1 MNEREFRVML
11 QASKERNRHNSYA
24 YTDTPTN
31 YELPEFTR
39 AERKGIDE
47 VIRAITP
54 RNRYMPTRK
63 TTKNTIK
70 NYLAN
75 FYSYEQLPSKL
86 DDIFI
91 GFCRSEGH
99 PKYNKKLFYLLKNL
113 DDINSSTVTNHLQR
127 QATRLS
133 YELPTDAYCALL
145 AVMCAKLIGIVEHH
159 IAVGNIE
166 PMENEQPDFEFD
178 PYLLAEGF

>member
-1 MNEREFRVML
+1 MQDSEFRAML
-11 QASKERNRHNSYA
+11 QASRERNKHNSYA
-24 YTDTPTN
+24 YTNNPTS
-31 YELPEFTR
+31 YEVPTFSKS
-39 AERKGIDE
+39 ERKNIE
-47 VIRAITP
+47 AVIRSITP
-54 RNRYMPTRK
+54 RDRFMPVRK

-75 FYSYEQLPSKL
+75 FDSYEQLPSKL

-113 DDINSSTVTNHLQR
+113 DEINSSSVTNHLQR
-127 QATRLS
+127 QATRLG
-133 YELPTDAYCALL
+133 YELPSDKYCALL

-159 IAVGNIE
+159 IVVGNISLTISE
-166 PMENEQPDFEFD
+166 PDFEFD
-178 PYLLAEGF
+178 VYAQAEEF

>member
-1 MNEREFRVML
+1 MRDAEFRAML
-11 QASKERNRHNSYA
+11 QASRERNRYNSYS
-24 YTDTPTN
+24 YTATPTS
-31 YELPEFTR
+31 YEVPKFTR

-54 RNRYMPTRK
+54 RERYMSIRK
-63 TTKNTIK
+63 STKNTIK
-70 NYLAN
+70 NYLAY
-75 FYSYEQLPSKL
+75 FDSYEQLPSKL

-113 DDINSSTVTNHLQR
+113 DEINSATVTNYLQR

-166 PMENEQPDFEFD
+166 SMENEQPDFEFD
-178 PYLLAEGF
+178 PYILEEF

>member
-1 MNEREFRVML
+1 MNDREFRAML
-11 QASKERNRHNSYA
+11 QASRERNKHNSYA
-24 YTDTPTN
+24 YTNSPTSH
-31 YELPEFTR
+31 EVPKFTR
-39 AERKGIDE
+39 A
-47 VIRAITP
+47 V
-54 RNRYMPTRK
+54 RK
-63 TTKNTIK
+63 TTKNSIK

-75 FYSYEQLPSKL
+75 FDSYEQLPSKL

-113 DDINSSTVTNHLQR
+113 DEINASSVTNRLQR

-178 PYLLAEGF
+178 PYILEEF

>member
-1 MNEREFRVML
+1 MRDAEFRAML
-11 QASKERNRHNSYA
+11 QASRQRNRYNSYA
-24 YTDTPTN
+24 YTDPPTSH
-31 YELPEFTR
+31 EVPKFTR

-54 RNRYMPTRK
+54 RSRYMSVRK
-63 TTKNTIK
+63 TTKNSIK

-75 FYSYEQLPSKL
+75 FDSYEQLPSKL

-91 GFCRSEGH
+91 GFCRGEGP

-113 DDINSSTVTNHLQR
+113 DEINSASVTNYLQR

-133 YELPTDAYCALL
+133 HELPSDKYCALL
-145 AVMCAKLIGIVEHH
+145 AVMCAQLIGVVEHH

-178 PYLLAEGF
+178 PYILEEF

>member
-1 MNEREFRVML
+1 MNDREFRAML
-11 QASKERNRHNSYA
+11 QASRERNKHNSYS
-24 YTDTPTN
+24 YTDTPTSH
-31 YELPEFTR
+31 EVPKFTR

-54 RNRYMPTRK
+54 RSRYMSVRK
-63 TTKNTIK
+63 TTNSIK
-70 NYLAN
+70 NYLNN
-75 FYSYEQLPSKL
+75 FDSYEQLPSKL

-99 PKYNKKLFYLLKNL
+99 PKYNRKLFYILKNL
-113 DDINSSTVTNHLQR
+113 DEINAASVTNLLQR

-133 YELPTDAYCALL
+133 YELPSDKYCALL

-178 PYLLAEGF
+178 PYILEEF

>member
-1 MNEREFRVML
+1 MRDAEFRAML
-11 QASKERNRHNSYA
+11 QASKERNKHNSYA
-24 YTDTPTN
+24 YTDTPTRH
-31 YELPEFTR
+31 ELPKFTKK
-39 AERKGIDE
+39 ERKGIDE

-63 TTKNTIK
+63 STKNTIK

-75 FYSYEQLPSKL
+75 FDSYEQLPSKI
-86 DDIFI
+86 DDIFV

-113 DDINSSTVTNHLQR
+113 DEINSSTATNHLQR

-133 YELPTDAYCALL
+133 HELPTVILPS
-145 AVMCAKLIGIVEHH
+145 
-159 IAVGNIE
+159 NS
-166 PMENEQPDFEFD
+166 
-178 PYLLAEGF
+178 

>member
-1 MNEREFRVML
+1 MNDREFRAML
-11 QASKERNRHNSYA
+11 QASRERNKHNSYA
-24 YTDTPTN
+24 YTDTPTSH
-31 YELPEFTR
+31 EVPKFTR

-54 RNRYMPTRK
+54 RERYMSIRK
-63 TTKNTIK
+63 STKNTIK
-70 NYLAN
+70 NYLNN
-75 FYSYEQLPSKL
+75 FDSYEQLSGKL

-113 DDINSSTVTNHLQR
+113 DEINSATVTNHLQR

-145 AVMCAKLIGIVEHH
+145 AVMCAKLISIVEHH

-178 PYLLAEGF
+178 VYAQAEEF

>member
-1 MNEREFRVML
+1 MQDSEFRAML
-11 QASKERNRHNSYA
+11 QASRERNRYNSYS
-24 YTDTPTN
+24 YTDTPTSH
-31 YELPEFTR
+31 EVPKFTR

-54 RNRYMPTRK
+54 RSRYMSTRK
-63 TTKNTIK
+63 STQNTIK

-75 FYSYEQLPSKL
+75 FDSYEQLTPRIE
-86 DDIFI
+86 DVII

-113 DDINSSTVTNHLQR
+113 DEINSATVTNYLQR

-133 YELPTDAYCALL
+133 YELPSDKYCALL

-159 IAVGNIE
+159 IVVGNISLTTSE
-166 PMENEQPDFEFD
+166 PDFEFD
-178 PYLLAEGF
+178 VYAQAEEF

>member
-1 MNEREFRVML
+1 MNDREFQKFL
-11 QASKERNRHNSYA
+11 EESKRRNRHNGHSY
-24 YTDTPTN
+24 TNNPTS
-31 YELPEFTR
+31 YEVPAFTKS
-39 AERKGIDE
+39 ERKNIE
-47 VIRAITP
+47 AVIRSITP
-54 RNRYMPTRK
+54 RDRFMPARK
-63 TTKNTIK
+63 EKENTLK
-70 NYLAN
+70 TFLMG
-75 FYSYEQLPSKL
+75 FDSYEQLPSKL

-113 DDINSSTVTNHLQR
+113 DEINAASVTNHLQR
-127 QATRLS
+127 QSTRLS
-133 YELPTDAYCALL
+133 YELPSDKYCALL

-178 PYLLAEGF
+178 PYILEEF

>member
-1 MNEREFRVML
+1 MRDAEFRAML
-11 QASKERNRHNSYA
+11 QASRQRNRYNSYS
-24 YTDTPTN
+24 YTDTPTSH
-31 YELPEFTR
+31 EVPKFTR

-54 RNRYMPTRK
+54 RERYMSTRK
-63 TTKNTIK
+63 STQNTIK

-75 FYSYEQLPSKL
+75 FDSYEQLSSQIE
-86 DDIFI
+86 DVII

-113 DDINSSTVTNHLQR
+113 DEINSATVTNYLQR

-133 YELPTDAYCALL
+133 YELPSDKYCALL

-159 IAVGNIE
+159 LAVGNIE

-178 PYLLAEGF
+178 PYLVTEEF

>member
-1 MNEREFRVML
+1 MRDAEFRAML
-11 QASKERNRHNSYA
+11 QASRQRNRYNSYS
-24 YTDTPTN
+24 YTDTPTSH
-31 YELPEFTR
+31 EVPKFTR

-54 RNRYMPTRK
+54 RNRYMSTRK
-63 TTKNTIK
+63 STKNTIK
-70 NYLAN
+70 TYLAN
-75 FYSYEQLPSKL
+75 FDSYEELSSRL
-86 DDIFI
+86 EDVII

-99 PKYNKKLFYLLKNL
+99 PKYNRKLFYLLKNL
-113 DDINSSTVTNHLQR
+113 DEINSATVTNYLQR

-133 YELPTDAYCALL
+133 YELPSDKYCALL

-166 PMENEQPDFEFD
+166 SMENEQPDFEFD
-178 PYLLAEGF
+178 PYILEEF

>member
-1 MNEREFRVML
+1 ML
-11 QASKERNRHNSYA
+11 QASRQRNRYNSYS
-24 YTDTPTN
+24 YTDTPTSH
-31 YELPEFTR
+31 EVPKFTR

-54 RNRYMPTRK
+54 RSRYMSTRK
-63 TTKNTIK
+63 STQNTIK

-75 FYSYEQLPSKL
+75 FDSYEQLPSKIE
-86 DDIFI
+86 DVII

-113 DDINSSTVTNHLQR
+113 DEINSATVTNYLQR

-133 YELPTDAYCALL
+133 YELPSDKYCALL
-145 AVMCAKLIGIVEHH
+145 AVMCAKLIGVVEHH
-159 IAVGNIE
+159 AEVGNISLTISE
-166 PMENEQPDFEFD
+166 PDFEFD
-178 PYLLAEGF
+178 PYILEEF

>member
-1 MNEREFRVML
+1 MNDREFRAML
-11 QASKERNRHNSYA
+11 QASRQRNRYNSYA
-24 YTDTPTN
+24 YTDTPTSH
-31 YELPEFTR
+31 EVPKFTR

-54 RNRYMPTRK
+54 RERYMPTRK
-63 TTKNTIK
+63 STQNTIK

-75 FYSYEQLPSKL
+75 VDSYEQLPRKFE
-86 DDIFI
+86 DVII

-113 DDINSSTVTNHLQR
+113 DEINSATVTNYLQR

-133 YELPTDAYCALL
+133 YELPSDKYCALL

-159 IAVGNIE
+159 IVVGNISLTTSE
-166 PMENEQPDFEFD
+166 PDFEFD
-178 PYLLAEGF
+178 PYILEEF

>member
-1 MNEREFRVML
+1 MNDKDFQKFLEE
-11 QASKERNRHNSYA
+11 SKRRNRHNGYSH
-24 YTDTPTN
+24 TNSPTSH
-31 YELPEFTR
+31 EVPKFTR

-54 RNRYMPTRK
+54 RERYMSTRK
-63 TTKNTIK
+63 STQNSIK

-75 FYSYEQLPSKL
+75 FDSYGQLPSKVE
-86 DDIFI
+86 DVII

-113 DDINSSTVTNHLQR
+113 DEINSDTVTNHLQR

-166 PMENEQPDFEFD
+166 PMENEQADFEFD
-178 PYLLAEGF
+178 PYILEEF